1 MCWGCT
7 AVLFLETA
15 GTNLS
20 KEKISF
26 PNMCTP
32 CVSRYN
38 VSLVPMVL
46 DSVHRQL
53 RCLIHSSCL
62 QCHFQTLRIQKVVC
76 LKGTLERAKASQ
88 PCSREVSDKNLSEE
102 NGVEKPADT
111 F

>member
-38 VSLVPMVL
+38 VSLVPTVI
-46 DSVHRQL
+46 DSVH
-53 RCLIHSSCL
+53 
-62 QCHFQTLRIQKVVC
+62 
-76 LKGTLERAKASQ
+76 
-88 PCSREVSDKNLSEE
+88 
-102 NGVEKPADT
+102 
-111 F
+111 